1 MIPFQWSSQQSRKKS
16 KRSGGMSKS
25 RPKSSSPP
33 PTTPPPGRTV
43 LRVGNRALLRRYYE
57 KAFEDFQQ
65 LNCRAIAKSYIK
77 LVEPRKQVHYPYNG
91 RRVIAGVSQRVDPEF
106 TKPAWWPAGV
116 LHKEPDHLLK
126 PGEYITQDHRYETV
140 INTN

>member
-1 MIPFQWSSQQSRKKS
+1 M
-16 KRSGGMSKS
+16 
-25 RPKSSSPP
+25 
-33 PTTPPPGRTV
+33 

-91 RRVIAGVSQRVDPEF
+91 RRSIAGVAQTDNPEQ
-106 TKPAWWPAGV
+106 TKPGWWPAGV
-116 LHKEPDHLLK
+116 VHKEPDHLLK
-126 PGEYITQDHRYETV
+126 PGESLRASLLIGQSTDCNKIASDSSSTSSV
-140 INTN
+140 S